1 MILVKKKK
9 NFSSALSISLLGA
22 VVVPSVICASSDASD
37 SANTSSIATKN
48 AGKSTISDQVI
59 TPQKSRDVFE
69 DIFDK
74 KDPVSRFVLD
84 PEYGHLKIFAKN
96 RGGSTITFSLVHT
109 DSGKQYIVKTIGA
122 HKKLFWDS
130 VNSFSQ
136 GLRSGNYE
144 IQWRANGDIV
154 HVTTW
159 GVSGNDSAD
168 TSTTATQDA
177 SKTTTGDHVITPQ
190 ATDGQIVDRPVAG
203 FNDSAD
209 FDVKGGYGYVRLY
222 LRNTGDTTITF
233 TVNQGSASGAEEYS
247 GTVKPGKT
255 FDEILNKSKVW
266 STGKFYVS
274 LSSGS
279 GSMSGKLGVRTS
291 TNTNF

>member
-1 MILVKKKK
+1 MLKKKTF
-9 NFSSALSISLLGA
+9 FSSALSICLLGA

-37 SANTSSIATKN
+37 SANTSSIASKN
-48 AGKSTISDQVI
+48 AGKSTISNHVI
-59 TPQKSRDVFE
+59 TPQKSRDVF
-69 DIFDK
+69 DDTFDR

-84 PEYGHLKIFAKN
+84 PGYGHLKIFAKN
-96 RGGSTITFSLVHT
+96 RGSSTITFSLVHT

-122 HKKLFWDS
+122 HKKLLWES

-136 GLRSGNYE
+136 GLRSENYE

-159 GVSGNDSAD
+159 GVSGTGFAN

-177 SKTTTGDHVITPQ
+177 GKTTTGVHVITPQ

-203 FNDSAD
+203 FNNSAD
-209 FDVKGGYGYVRLY
+209 FDIKPGYGYVRLY
-222 LRNTGDTTITF
+222 LRNTGNTTISF
-233 TVNQGSASGAEEYS
+233 TVNQGSVSGAEKYS
-247 GTVKPGKT
+247 ASVKPGKT
-255 FDEILNKSKVW
+255 FDEILNSSKPW
-266 STGKFYVS
+266 SAGKFYVS
-274 LSSGS
+274 LSSGA

-291 TNTNF
+291 SNTDF